1 MQDKQDRT
9 ERPAGAERDR
19 AGKDEKNQL
28 KRDEVTPT
36 EQDMADKRDGTS
48 ETGQNGGGTEW
59 DRTSRPQT
67 GQNRAE

>member
-1 MQDKQDRT
+1 M
-9 ERPAGAERDR
+9 ERDGTRWSGTERDR
-19 AGKDEKNQL
+19 AGKNEKNQL

-48 ETGQNGGGTEW
+48 ETGQNGDGMERE
-59 DRTSRPQT
+59 RTSRSQT